1 MNRLAFALLPLLFM
15 ASAAAS
21 AAGPVR
27 SAKVLFLVGGAYHN
41 YDELPAALVPKLK
54 ANLEDRVSLDFTITK
69 DLTSLRSP
77 ELKKYDLLILNLCQQ
92 TELTAEEKN
101 GFLSA
106 VKGGMPVV
114 ALHCTFW
121 CFQSWPEFKQVL
133 GAFVPGHQKFGTFC
147 LKTAQAGSP
156 ILKGVPASF
165 EMTDEPYLVDERD
178 PTMNVLVRTC
188 DALTGRP
195 DPEPEVWT
203 RSYVKGRVFAMTF
216 GHDEQAQNSQPYLT
230 LLGNGIL
237 WALGLAN

>member
-1 MNRLAFALLPLLFM
+1 MKRLPLTLLVLLLAFPGI
-15 ASAAAS
+15 SS
-21 AAGPVR
+21 AGPAR
-27 SAKVLFLVGGAYHN
+27 SAKVLFLVGGVYHN

-92 TELTAEEKN
+92 TELTADEKD

-106 VKGGMPVV
+106 VKGGMPVI

-133 GAFVPGHQKFGTFC
+133 GGFVPGHQKFGTFC
-147 LKTAQAGSP
+147 LKAAQPENP
-156 ILKGVPASF
+156 ILKNVPSQF
-165 EMTDEPYLVDERD
+165 EMTDEPYLVNERD
-178 PTMNVLVRTC
+178 PSMNVLIRTC
-188 DALTGRP
+188 DAMPGRA

-203 RSYVKGRVFAMTF
+203 KTYLKGRVFAMTF
-216 GHDEQAQNSQPYLT
+216 GHDERAQDSKPYLT

-237 WALGLAN
+237 WALGLTK